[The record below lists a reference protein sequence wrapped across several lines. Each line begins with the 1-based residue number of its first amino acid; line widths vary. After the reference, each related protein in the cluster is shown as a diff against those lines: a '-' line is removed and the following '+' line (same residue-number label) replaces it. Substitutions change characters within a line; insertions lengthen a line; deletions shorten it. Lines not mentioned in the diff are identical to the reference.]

1 MVTHDDAVCRAAQDI
16 VAVLPE
22 LVGHDAAPDLTRR
35 LESALHG
42 RGDDMVIQVGEL
54 LRQHPATRAWMRD
67 RLAEDASARGDT
79 VRSFQTLPGHT
90 PAPAGDRFECPVCGS
105 PWFRPAVGE
114 SVPACPEHHVAR
126 VRVTP

>member
-1 MVTHDDAVCRAAQDI
+1 VVTHDDAVRRAARDI
-16 VAVLPE
+16 VPVLPE
-22 LVGHDAAPDLTRR
+22 LVGPDAAPDLTRR

-42 RGDDMVIQVGEL
+42 RDEDLVIEVGEL
-54 LRQHPATRAWMRD
+54 LRPHPATREWMRH
-67 RLAEDASARGDT
+67 RLTEDASARGDT

-105 PWFRPAVGE
+105 PWFRPSVGDT
-114 SVPACPEHHVAR
+114 VPACPEHHVAR